1 MFILDLLLGSIF
13 IIILHFAFTLYLYNR
28 EAVGNRLDL
37 PLLDDFLKIT
47 ITFLKL
53 KGFYHFKCLLQIPLL
68 HSLIEIVLFYF

>member
-1 MFILDLLLGSIF
+1 MFILDLLTES
-13 IIILHFAFTLYLYNR
+13 IIIALLLAFTLYLYNR
-28 EAVGNRLDL
+28 EAVSNRLDL